1 MSLNFELMRRIHFG
15 IENVGARRVK
25 IVIEISLTRDVL
37 RRPLTES
44 FISFRED
51 RQNSASMKETRQ
63 VSLSFVKKC
72 NQAFARTRI

>member
-1 MSLNFELMRRIHFG
+1 MSLNFELMRQIHFG

-44 FISFRED
+44 LISFSED
-51 RQNSASMKETRQ
+51 HRSK
-63 VSLSFVKKC
+63 
-72 NQAFARTRI
+72 